1 MGGEAD
7 GKLPDD
13 SQHDAGARSVATSRI
28 IIFCDTRFLFLFI
41 LIISFLTIFLLNGSY
56 WRSQKILMSLISI
69 GHVVENAMLVDVDS
83 GARVACT
90 NWTF

>member
-1 MGGEAD
+1 MANCQMILSMMQVHGA
-7 GKLPDD
+7 
-13 SQHDAGARSVATSRI
+13 SQLLEIHVLRI
-28 IIFCDTRFLFLFI
+28 ICFYFIF
-41 LIISFLTIFLLNGSY
+41 TIFLLNGSY

>member
-13 SQHDAGARSVATSRI
+13 SQHDAGARSVATSR
-28 IIFCDTRFLFLFI
+28 DTRAVRIICFYFI
-41 LIISFLTIFLLNGSY
+41 FTIFLLNGSY

-69 GHVVENAMLVDVDS
+69 GHVVENAMLVDVDG